1 MNIEQDDRERSS
13 QSCVP
18 QFLVA
23 DERGAQNSHLS
34 GCHWRHEFE
43 CVCLDKN
50 SIGRA
55 GRGCATVKQDGAL
68 DEGLPRWRRKYR
80 RPTAA
85 LCRRASAWCGR
96 VGATFHMRSLV
107 DVVIL
112 LRAWQVGP
120 QSNYSLSS
128 AYINREDDFVG
139 RVEPVA
145 VIIRPACKAS
155 GME

>member
-1 MNIEQDDRERSS
+1 MCVSGQELNRESRAW
-13 QSCVP
+13 
-18 QFLVA
+18 L
-23 DERGAQNSHLS
+23 
-34 GCHWRHEFE
+34 RH
-43 CVCLDKN
+43 
-50 SIGRA
+50 RQA
-55 GRGCATVKQDGAL
+55 GRSPRRGIATV
-68 DEGLPRWRRKYR
+68 
-80 RPTAA
+80 AA
-85 LCRRASAWCGR
+85 QVQASNSSAMSASVGMVWPCG